1 MIAILFVACDNNNN
15 NNNDDNNDNNDSVEV
30 DGSGTASSD
39 AATEQVTMDG
49 GEEFAN
55 DNEAIYKDSWK

>member
-1 MIAILFVACDNNNN
+1 MKKITAILMAFTLLLSLAAFTSCGGNEDQNTP
-15 NNNDDNNDNNDSVEV
+15 DSTEEI
-30 DGSGTASSD
+30 TE
-39 AATEQVTMDG
+39 AAETMQG

>member
-1 MIAILFVACDNNNN
+1 MIAMLFVACDNNNDDGA
-15 NNNDDNNDNNDSVEV
+15 NDGDTS
-30 DGSGTASSD
+30 SSD
-39 AATEQVTMDG
+39 VVIEGDTMAG